1 MLDIKIT
8 RTTSPKEKPQDE
20 TKLGF
25 GKKFTDHMFVMDYT
39 EGEGWHDAR
48 IVPYAPFPLDPATV
62 VFHYA
67 QEIFEGMKAYR
78 TADDTIQLFRPDCNA
93 KRFQDSADR
102 LCIPKIPEEDF
113 VQAVEALVDVERD
126 WVPHTDGASLYIR
139 PFIFANDV
147 GLGVHASKHY
157 IFCIICAPSGAYY
170 AEGINPVRIYVEDEY
185 IRAAPGLTG
194 FTKCGGN
201 YAASIKAG
209 ELAEEQGYAQ
219 VLWLDGVEKK
229 YVEEVGSMN
238 IMFKIDGKVYT
249 AATVGTVLP
258 GVTRRSCIELLKDW
272 GYEVIEGKLAIA
284 DIMQAARDGKLEE
297 VFGTGTAAVIS
308 PVGELRYEGDVAH
321 INNGEIGCMVLGS
334 WAYPQMEAAGEN
346 GADIGYMPF
355 PITVNGEQY
364 ASAGADYSYGINA
377 NATDDEKAAAMVF
390 VKWMTEKSG
399 FSYNEDGLP
408 VAASSTDTKLS
419 FDGVTFL
426 EDEPALEGEEDF
438 LNEMNA
444 ESELN
449 INAGGDSKI
458 QAIIEHASNG
468 DKTFDEI
475 MDEWNTAW
483 SDAQESNGI
492 EVTE

>member
-201 YAASIKAG
+201 Y
-209 ELAEEQGYAQ
+209 
-219 VLWLDGVEKK
+219 
-229 YVEEVGSMN
+229 
-238 IMFKIDGKVYT
+238 
-249 AATVGTVLP
+249 GTVLP

-272 GYEVIEGKLAIA
+272 GYDVIEGKLAIA
-284 DIMQAARDGKLEE
+284 DIMQAAREGKLEE
-297 VFGTGTAAVIS
+297 VFGTGTAAVVS
-308 PVGELRYEGDVAH
+308 PVKELVWKGEHAYIGD
-321 INNGEIGCMVLGS
+321 GKIGPVTQKL
-334 WAYPQMEAAGEN
+334 Y
-346 GADIGYMPF
+346 D
-355 PITVNGEQY
+355 T
-364 ASAGADYSYGINA
+364 
-377 NATDDEKAAAMVF
+377 
-390 VKWMTEKSG
+390 MTGMQWGKI
-399 FSYNEDGLP
+399 P
-408 VAASSTDTKLS
+408 DTK
-419 FDGVTFL
+419 GWIVPV
-426 EDEPALEGEEDF
+426 E
-438 LNEMNA
+438 
-444 ESELN
+444 
-449 INAGGDSKI
+449 K
-458 QAIIEHASNG
+458 
-468 DKTFDEI
+468 KY
-475 MDEWNTAW
+475 
-483 SDAQESNGI
+483 
-492 EVTE
+492 